1 MFVPEACTLRG
12 ILSLGEGDAQAA
24 LTDINE
30 VLLSV
35 PEGALALNARGVV
48 HARLGNDNAA
58 RLDFETAFRIAPQL
72 TDARHNWQVV
82 SGDALRGAEIPNTWS
97 MGIFG
102 TGIREEANWDF
113 ARQHAESLIQGRPRA
128 YLYVAFEGVFRPDDA
143 IAKMQNLGVK
153 TVVIPA
159 DNPLTTEKVE
169 LGRLLV
175 FDKRLSQD
183 NTIACMSCHLATNAF
198 TDGKPVSTGIRGQK
212 GGRSAPASFNRV
224 FSSAQFWDG
233 RAATLEAQS
242 IGPFTN
248 PIEHGFANYDVMMA
262 KMNKIPGYRKLFKEA
277 FGDENIKIE
286 NVGKAIA
293 SFQRTILSGNS
304 PADKFDQGQQ
314 VGAISESAQKGL
326 TLFRD
331 KARCT
336 KCHSGFNFTDE
347 KFHNLGIGWD
357 DNKVDLGRYM
367 VTSNAEEL
375 GAFKTPTLREIAR
388 SAPYMHDGRFK
399 TLEEVVNFYNK
410 GGVKNPHQDPL
421 ILPLELTDQEKSDL
435 VAFLRTLNGEGWQ
448 HVIAPKSFPK

>member
-1 MFVPEACTLRG
+1 MKPAIPKSELR
-12 ILSLGEGDAQAA
+12 QAA
-24 LTDINE
+24 LGGSFLARQS
-30 VLLSV
+30 LL
-35 PEGALALNARGVV
+35 GALAVCSVAMLSPWVA
-48 HARLGNDNAA
+48 
-58 RLDFETAFRIAPQL
+58 TATEYKL
-72 TDARHNWQVV
+72 K
-82 SGDALRGAEIPNTWS
+82 IP
-97 MGIFG
+97 FG
-102 TGIREEANWDF
+102 LEESA
-113 ARQHAESLIQGRPRA
+113 
-128 YLYVAFEGVFRPDDA
+128 
-143 IAKMQNLGVK
+143 
-153 TVVIPA
+153 VVIPA

-169 LGRLLV
+169 LGRILF

-183 NTIACMSCHLATNAF
+183 NTIACASCHLAKNAF

-212 GGRSAPASFNRV
+212 GGRSAPVSFNRV

-233 RAATLEAQS
+233 RADTLEAQS

-248 PIEHGFANYDVMMA
+248 PIEHGFPNYDVMMA
-262 KMNKIPGYRKLFKEA
+262 KMKKIPGYRKLFMDA
-277 FGDENIKIE
+277 FGEDITIE

-293 SFQRTILSGNS
+293 SFQRTVLSGNS
-304 PADKFDQGQQ
+304 PGDRFDQGQEA
-314 VGAISESAQKGL
+314 GAISESAQKGL

-367 VTSNAEEL
+367 VTGIAEEL

-421 ILPLELTDQEKSDL
+421 IIPLELTDQEKSDL
-435 VAFLRTLNGEGWQ
+435 VAFLHTLNGEGWQ
-448 HVIAPKSFPK
+448 HISAPKSFPK